1 MTWRREQGFTLVE
14 ALVAFAILAVVLV
27 AAFRTAGTGLRA
39 IDAAATTERAVL
51 AARSQLDRIIALRQL
66 SGPRNGQIEG
76 TPYTWELEVL
86 PPSRSWNLQ
95 PLARKPAHIRLTVS
109 WLSRGGRARIQL
121 ERVIFL
127 EQAAVP

>member
-1 MTWRREQGFTLVE
+1 MTGRREQGFTLVE

-39 IDAAATTERAVL
+39 IDAAATTEAAVL
-51 AARSQLDRIIALRQL
+51 AARSQMDRIIALRQL
-66 SGPRNGQIEG
+66 SGPRKGQIEG

-86 PPSRSWNLQ
+86 PPSRAWSLQ
-95 PLARKPAHIRLTVS
+95 PLARKPAQVRLTVS
-109 WLSRGGRARIQL
+109 WLSRSGTSRIQL

-127 EQAAVP
+127 ERAVVP